1 MKKYLLILIGC
12 FFYFNLTAQTNDDKN
27 WLSIVYNNNQY
38 GSVIKTPFKGVL
50 AFDAVGASFGIE
62 RYLTSSFNLAL
73 VFSVGG
79 VYDQAIDEKRANLFG
94 GQIIGKYKF
103 NNGKTLPEDSRLSP
117 FLGLGLGV
125 VSYSDVAIA
134 GESGSDLVGSPMFG
148 LDYNLNDRVKLTASA
163 SYRISST
170 ISYREFSIGARF
182 SLKKK
187 ADSDGDG
194 VPDHK
199 DGCPLDFG
207 PKDNDGCPYP
217 DRDGDGVMDLV
228 DKCPDV
234 AGTVDGCPD
243 QDGDGVPDAEDK
255 CPTQAG
261 ADGGCPEVVDTD
273 GDGVPDAEDKCP
285 NEAGEFSG
293 CKTDPNAP
301 KPEEPDE
308 PVKTEEPVKGDTTT
322 TPVTNT
328 PLRPAR
334 VPEVDPNDIY
344 NLPLEFVAFNPG
356 SDILRPEQRSALD
369 QLAEMML
376 FDESFKVELSGY
388 GDRNLTPAENFELAR
403 KRVEAIRNYLVRKGV
418 NPYRFINS
426 VRGTPRVTGTAGRV
440 IIRAL

>member
-12 FFYFNLTAQTNDDKN
+12 IFYFNLSSQTDDDKN
-27 WLSIVYNNNQY
+27 WLSIAYNNNQY
-38 GSVIKTPFKGVL
+38 GSVLRIPFNGVFNTDGPGL
-50 AFDAVGASFGIE
+50 SIGVE
-62 RYLTSSFNLAL
+62 RYLNSTFNLSIS
-73 VFSVGG
+73 FSTGEIFDSEG
-79 VYDQAIDEKRANLFG
+79 SRLRAKQFS
-94 GQIIGKYKF
+94 GQVIGKYKF
-103 NNGKTLPEDSRLSP
+103 ANGKLMPEESRFAP
-117 FLGLGLGV
+117 FVGLGLGV
-125 VSYSDVAIA
+125 ISFSDVAVE
-134 GESGSDLVGSPMFG
+134 GESGSDLVGSPIVG
-148 LDYNLNDRVKLTASA
+148 LDYRVNERLKLSLSA
-163 SYRISST
+163 SYRINSSVA
-170 ISYREFSIGARF
+170 YREFSIGARF

-234 AGTVDGCPD
+234 AGTIDGCPD
-243 QDGDGVPDAEDK
+243 QDGDGVPDIEDK
-255 CPTQAG
+255 CPGQAG
-261 ADGGCPEVVDTD
+261 ADGGCPEVIDTD

-293 CKTDPNAP
+293 CKTDPDAP
-301 KPEEPDE
+301 KTED
-308 PVKTEEPVKGDTTT
+308 PVETEEPVKGDTTA
-322 TPVTNT
+322 TPVTNP
-328 PLRPAR
+328 PLRPGR

-344 NLPLEFVAFNPG
+344 RLPLEFVAFNPG
-356 SDILRPEQRSALD
+356 SDIIRPEQRAALD

-376 FDESFKVELSGY
+376 GDESFKVELNGY
-388 GDRNLTPAENFELAR
+388 GDRGLTPQENFELAR
-403 KRVEAIRNYLVRKGV
+403 KRVVIIRNYLIRKGV

-426 VRGTPRVTGTAGRV
+426 IRGTPRVTGTAGRV